1 MLLLFVCINTRTL
14 AWGLTIV
21 PDHEVNNLSVQA
33 VPKRKEELKRLRTT
47 STVVRALEQL
57 VYASCSVQGSA
68 SYSERTELEHKL
80 SAN

>member
-1 MLLLFVCINTRTL
+1 MKHYLSIAVQLGTVN
-14 AWGLTIV
+14 LTM
-21 PDHEVNNLSVQA
+21 
-33 VPKRKEELKRLRTT
+33 KGLRTT